1 MIDTVEFRIHD
12 LKHHKALCSF
22 LDKSHSKQGKSVYM
36 RPPNEV
42 DEWSTAEKV
51 LHKKILRFHDTG
63 KQQEVAHYYQLASSH
78 YTIAYCIDILQD
90 FIKFNVA
97 IPKYCYGTNILHY
110 NTGPKHRDFSFFK
123 HSSIENNLNEVYDRL
138 LSFFDKFF
146 IAEFGA
152 IKIDWAFV
160 EVNRIDLCYNQMF
173 DSKADSL
180 EYFAQ
185 LQKIRKKWSRDTS
198 NNSRDWKTSLTYVTP
213 KWSFKVYHKGAEF
226 KKNDS
231 KKLQALNESGQST
244 FDVPFYQ
251 EWADKILRY
260 EMTFRNS
267 YMSYLFMTRIFRQ
280 DCHLWQAGVKLYKHH
295 KIALERAK
303 TENIKPAAKRTGL
316 TYAEYRKTLSAQD
329 LKLIKYVTNFRNKT
343 KKFYLSNEGFDLDFD
358 KDTDHRRFDQWPSK
372 PERFDAG
379 AKLSR
384 KLLRVMA
391 GKFLDILKEY
401 KLELY
406 QDSTS
411 VLTRL
416 ESYNKSIESDKTIL
430 KNLAIPKDSPRW
442 ANVPSKIQPGKIRL
456 VLDLLQK
463 QSFEEIA
470 ASNLFSRK
478 TWYNLRKDLAK
489 LNLTER
495 SLNGLTNR
503 VEFNLSEYQT
513 QLIKHSGKFV
523 NLPF

>member
-12 LKHHKALCSF
+12 LAHHKALCIF
-22 LDKSHSKQGKSVYM
+22 LDKSHTKQGKSVYM

-42 DEWSTAEKV
+42 DEWPIEQKLA
-51 LHKKILRFHDTG
+51 HKKILRFHDTG
-63 KQQEVAHYYQLASSH
+63 NQHEVAHFYQLKSSH
-78 YTIAYCIDILQD
+78 YDIAYCIDILRD

-97 IPKYCYGTNILHY
+97 VPKYCYGTNIIHY
-110 NTGPKHRDFSFFK
+110 NTSPKHRDFSFFK
-123 HSSIENNLNEVYDRL
+123 HSSIENNLNESYDRL

-152 IKIDWAFV
+152 IRIDRSFV
-160 EVNRIDLCYNQMF
+160 EINRLDLCFNQMF
-173 DSKADSL
+173 DSKTDAL

-185 LQKIRKKWSRDTS
+185 LQKVRKKWSRDTS

-231 KKLQALNESGQST
+231 KKLQALNEQGLASY
-244 FDVPFYQ
+244 DIPFYQ
-251 EWADKILRY
+251 EWADKTLRY

-267 YMSYLFMTRIFRQ
+267 YMSYLYMTRLFRK
-280 DCHLWQAGVKLYKHH
+280 DCHLWQAGVKLYKTH

-303 TENIKPAAKRTGL
+303 TENLKPGKRKSL
-316 TYAEYRKTLSAQD
+316 TFAEYRKTLTNQD
-329 LKLIKYVTNFRNKT
+329 LKLIKYVTEFRNKT
-343 KKFYLSNEGFDLDFD
+343 KKFYLSNEGFNLDFD
-358 KDTDHRRFDQWPSK
+358 KETEHGTFDKWPSK
-372 PERFDAG
+372 PERFDSG

-384 KLLRVMA
+384 SLLRVMC
-391 GKFLDILKEY
+391 GKFLDTLNEY
-401 KLELY
+401 KLELF

-411 VLTRL
+411 VLARL
-416 ESYNKSIESDKTIL
+416 DSYNQSIESDKTIL

-442 ANVPSKIQPGKIRL
+442 SNIPSKIQPGKIRL

-489 LNLTER
+489 LKLNER

-513 QLIKHSGKFV
+513 QLIKNSGKFV
-523 NLPF
+523 NLAF